1 MMVKK
6 KKTFLNKLW
15 DNIVDVFSS
24 EKIIPFK
31 PKKDK
36 CGYCGVVNAK
46 WKNTVVLD
54 YACDDCV
61 PRGCSCNLYKK
72 NKKRSF
78 VIEEFGDY
86 EYKTDKEGRELPC
99 EDWERIK
106 QNH

>member
-46 WKNTVVLD
+46 WKNMVVLD

-72 NKKRSF
+72 NKRKTF
-78 VIEEFGDY
+78 VIEDY
-86 EYKTDKEGRELPC
+86 AYKTDKDGRELPC

-106 QNH
+106 

>member
-1 MMVKK
+1 MAKK

-24 EKIIPFK
+24 DKITIFRN
-31 PKKDK
+31 K

-78 VIEEFGDY
+78 VIEDY
-86 EYKTDKEGRELPC
+86 VYKTDNMGRELPC
-99 EDWERIK
+99 EDWEKIK
-106 QNH
+106 